1 MCRFDIL
8 ANGGASLT
16 LSFERAP
23 FLTQFRTVW
32 IPWNVFYVMDTL
44 VMKKE
49 ENDIPSCDLSGFIRP
64 SPLIVAT
71 PLSTFFRSSPENGPI
86 IPETQVR
93 LSLNQAACEISYLQ
107 ATMWLMQI
115 WKLKQSFPQNVL
127 IRDCKWNV
135 VFSWSAGAWIL
146 IYSHVQKRVS
156 YGSSQHE
163 CAMSLDMLCVPF
175 SWSQK
180 KEPLRTVM
188 ALNKKTWGNSLF
200 SALILHPAWST
211 QRKNSFES

>member
-1 MCRFDIL
+1 FDIL

-86 IPETQVR
+86 IPETQ
-93 LSLNQAACEISYLQ
+93 
-107 ATMWLMQI
+107 
-115 WKLKQSFPQNVL
+115 
-127 IRDCKWNV
+127 
-135 VFSWSAGAWIL
+135 
-146 IYSHVQKRVS
+146 
-156 YGSSQHE
+156 
-163 CAMSLDMLCVPF
+163 
-175 SWSQK
+175 
-180 KEPLRTVM
+180 
-188 ALNKKTWGNSLF
+188 
-200 SALILHPAWST
+200 
-211 QRKNSFES
+211 

>member
-1 MCRFDIL
+1 MIFINTPLFYLCRFDIL

-49 ENDIPSCDLSGFIRP
+49 ENDIPICDLSGFIRP

-93 LSLNQAACEISYLQ
+93 LSL
-107 ATMWLMQI
+107 T
-115 WKLKQSFPQNVL
+115 P
-127 IRDCKWNV
+127 
-135 VFSWSAGAWIL
+135 
-146 IYSHVQKRVS
+146 
-156 YGSSQHE
+156 
-163 CAMSLDMLCVPF
+163 
-175 SWSQK
+175 
-180 KEPLRTVM
+180 
-188 ALNKKTWGNSLF
+188 
-200 SALILHPAWST
+200 
-211 QRKNSFES
+211 